1 MLAANVKPDVID
13 ADEHVVENERV
24 WDYLEAGEEK
34 YRPTLVA
41 EPDNPARQHWILDG
55 EDLGPKFPSPNEKQS
70 EEHVKRFGREVGT
83 PVEARELSDVTQRLR
98 HMNALGIDVQVLYN
112 SLWLRPLTRRPE
124 VEIALCWSWNRWLAD
139 VWKLGENRLRWTCV
153 VPALTPT
160 EAAPQIRFAKE
171 HGAVGVCMRPFER
184 GKLMTD
190 PFYYPI
196 YDEAERLDIPVTV
209 HIANGNPDLFKL
221 LNNEA
226 GGGFSTFRVPTV
238 TACYALIMSEI
249 PRVFPKLRWGFIE
262 TSSQWVPWVVHEAVR
277 RSQGGEHPISMSCFR
292 DFGIYVSTQTDDDF
306 SYVIS
311 YAGEEIS
318 SSAPTTA
325 MAIPRANSMRFPVS
339 KRWRASIRT
348 SNGKFFPTIPDDFT
362 ASENIIVRQRTLFFE
377 AANAGRPDPYR
388 RCAELFET

>member
-1 MLAANVKPDVID
+1 MLTPNVKTDVID
-13 ADEHVVENERV
+13 ADAHVVENERV
-24 WDYLEAGEEK
+24 WDYLEAADEK

-41 EPDNPARQHWILDG
+41 EPDNPERQHWVLDG

-83 PVEARELSDVTQRLR
+83 PVQARELSDVTQRLR
-98 HMNALGIDVQVLYN
+98 HMDALGIDVQVLYN

-153 VPALTPT
+153 VPALTPS

-171 HGAVGVCMRPFER
+171 HGAVGVCVRPFER

-196 YDEAERLDIPVTV
+196 YDEAQRLDIPVTV

-249 PRVFPKLRWGFIE
+249 PRVFAKLRWGFIE

-277 RSQGGEHPISMSCFR
+277 RSLGSEHPVSMNCFR
-292 DFGIYVSTQTDDDF
+292 DYGIYVSTQTDDDF

-311 YAGEEIS
+311 YAGEENLVIGTDYGHGDTSSELNAIS
-318 SSAPTTA
+318 RFKA
-325 MAIPRANSMRFPVS
+325 MEGLDPQVKRKILSDNPRRFYG
-339 KRWRASIRT
+339 I
-348 SNGKFFPTIPDDFT
+348 
-362 ASENIIVRQRTLFFE
+362 
-377 AANAGRPDPYR
+377 
-388 RCAELFET
+388 